1 MIWLFAK
8 PPLIRYPQPMTD
20 RLSSD
25 LASGVLHD
33 ILADIAEE
41 AAAVILPYWRAGG
54 EVFSKADD
62 SPVTLADQK
71 AEALILSRLAALYP
85 EVQAVAEEQSE
96 ANGKPESAADRF
108 WLIDPL
114 DGTKGFVQGKESFT
128 VNIALIEGSRP
139 VIGVVSAPATS
150 FTWRTAPGGGAQMR
164 RYGDAWRTIRVRN
177 RPDEGFALLSHSVTD
192 EEAARLAAR
201 YGCSKWQG
209 TDSSL
214 KFCLIAEGRF
224 DAYPRT
230 GPTSEWDTAA
240 GQAVLEAAGGRVLGP
255 DGQALAYGKPG
266 FLNGPFVAMG
276 G

>member
-1 MIWLFAK
+1 
-8 PPLIRYPQPMTD
+8 MTD

-25 LASGVLHD
+25 LASGALHD
-33 ILADIAEE
+33 TLAEIAEE

-71 AEALILSRLAALYP
+71 AEALILSRLSALYP

-96 ANGKPESAADRF
+96 AQGKPESAADRF

-139 VIGVVSAPATS
+139 AVGVVSAPATS
-150 FTWRTAPGGGAQMR
+150 LTWRTAPGGGAQMR

-177 RPDEGFALLSHSVTD
+177 RPDQGFALLSHSVTD
-192 EEAARLAAR
+192 EEAGRLASR
-201 YGCSKWQG
+201 YGCTQWQG

-255 DGQALAYGKPG
+255 DGQPLAYGKPG
-266 FLNGPFVAMG
+266 FLNGAFVAMG

>member
-1 MIWLFAK
+1 MSS
-8 PPLIRYPQPMTD
+8 

-25 LASGVLHD
+25 LASGALHD
-33 ILADIAEE
+33 HLAEIAEE
-41 AAAVILPYWRAGG
+41 AAAVILPFWRADG

-62 SPVTLADQK
+62 SPVTLADQQ

-96 ANGKPESAADRF
+96 ADGKPESADERF

-139 VIGVVSAPATS
+139 TVGVVSAPATS
-150 FTWRTAPGGGAQMR
+150 LTWRSAPGGGAQMR
-164 RYGDAWRTIRVRN
+164 RYGDVWRAIKVRN

-201 YGCSKWQG
+201 HGCTQWQG

-230 GPTSEWDTAA
+230 GPTMEWDTAA

-255 DGQALAYGKPG
+255 DGQPLAYAKPG
-266 FLNGPFVAMG
+266 FLNGAFVAMG